1 MRNMQV
7 GVLIGKAGETIKN
20 LQMSSGAKIQITKDV
35 DADSTALTRP
45 VELVGSLES
54 IDKAEQLI
62 KSVIAEVYKNILC
75 RFCQHTLPFD
85 PCIHLS
91 ALIFSRMH
99 RLRLVVPLP

>member
-1 MRNMQV
+1 MPNGAYAVLCILIVRSMQV

-35 DADSTALTRP
+35 DADSTAPTRP

-62 KSVIAEVYKNILC
+62 KSVIAEV
-75 RFCQHTLPFD
+75 
-85 PCIHLS
+85 
-91 ALIFSRMH
+91 
-99 RLRLVVPLP
+99 